1 MSNYKKDIYA
11 STGTAVICGLILLL
25 MLWLKLIMPVKAEEH
40 GIEVGYGVDLEGEV
54 GGSQGGSHGNFAGDM
69 DGNIY
74 AKKIEVPSFSEKPA
88 TIAKTT
94 TQTSNTQTNTTVSDD
109 NFFTQD
115 GESDVAATTG
125 GGKVDKK
132 AAEEARLKAQ
142 QEEAERQRIAAEQK
156 AKEDKAKA
164 LGALLGGNS
173 GGTGSGGFGTGSG
186 TGSGSGSGQGTGIGD
201 GTGSGTRGNPL
212 GSGTSNGNSWSLAG
226 RGLNGTIAKPQYNQ
240 NVEGKITVEIHV
252 DKDGNV
258 IYAEISTPTTIADET
273 LRNTTKQSAR
283 KTKFTSGNGTAIGKI
298 EYNFKLN

>member
-1 MSNYKKDIYA
+1 VLAYKKDIYA

-54 GGSQGGSHGNFAGDM
+54 GGSHGGSHGNFAGDM

-88 TIAKTT
+88 TIAKAT

-142 QEEAERQRIAAEQK
+142 QEAERQRIAAEKK
-156 AKEDKAKA
+156 AKVDEQMRASG
-164 LGALLGGNS
+164 LG
-173 GGTGSGGFGTGSG
+173 
-186 TGSGSGSGQGTGIGD
+186 GSGSSGSTGSDGFGPGTGKGPGSGNGDGTGIGD
-201 GTGSGTRGNPL
+201 GKGSGTRGNPL
-212 GSGTSNGNSWSLAG
+212 GSGTSNGNNWSLAG
-226 RGLNGTIAKPQYNQ
+226 RGLSGTIAKPPYNQ
-240 NVEGKITVEIHV
+240 NVEGKITVDIRV
-252 DKDGNV
+252 DENGNV
-258 IYAEISTPTTIADET
+258 TSATIGTPTTIADET
-273 LRNTTKQSAR
+273 LRNTTLQSAR
-283 KTKFTSGNGTAIGKI
+283 KTKFTSGSGTALGKI